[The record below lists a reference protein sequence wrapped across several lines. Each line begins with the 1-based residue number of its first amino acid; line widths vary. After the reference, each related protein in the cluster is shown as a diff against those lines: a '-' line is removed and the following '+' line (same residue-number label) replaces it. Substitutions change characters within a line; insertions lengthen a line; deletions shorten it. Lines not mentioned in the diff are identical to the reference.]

1 MTKEQY
7 LRWSAPY
14 RGSRRKQWI
23 LNAADK
29 LVTVSVFFSYPFFLF
44 YIAFCKGGRELF
56 WNIAIPGVSFCVV
69 SLFRKLYSAPR
80 PYEIWGIAP
89 LLYKDTK
96 GKSFPSRHAFS
107 VFVIGMVYFYDK
119 TALGA
124 VVFFAGAVLSFVR
137 VIGGVHFVKDV
148 LAGAAFGVFAG
159 MWFWVLGV

>member
-1 MTKEQY
+1 M
-7 LRWSAPY
+7 
-14 RGSRRKQWI
+14 
-23 LNAADK
+23 
-29 LVTVSVFFSYPFFLF
+29 
-44 YIAFCKGGRELF
+44 C
-56 WNIAIPGVSFCVV
+56 GV
-69 SLFRKLYSAPR
+69 RKLYSAPR
-80 PYEIWGIAP
+80 PYEVWGIAP